1 MSIVRRILKTA
12 ADVAS
17 YRKQKAAMQKYRCPI
32 CRGSLVTGRA
42 TLDHSHKNGH
52 CRSVLCNSC
61 NVGEGK
67 VLAAIKFRTT
77 TTNLAYKD
85 PAAWLR
91 NLAMYWEH
99 HESNPSGI
107 IHPTFDLEKGK
118 QKPIK
123 RKKKR

>member
-1 MSIVRRILKTA
+1 MTTIRRILRTSD
-12 ADVAS
+12 DVARQ
-17 YRKQKAAMQKYRCPI
+17 RKVGAARQKYQCPI
-32 CRGSLVTGRA
+32 CRSSLVTGRA

-85 PAAWLR
+85 PTAWLR
-91 NLAMYWEH
+91 NLARYWEH
-99 HESNPSGI
+99 HEANPSGI

-118 QKPIK
+118 QRPIK